1 LFKRK
6 KQFEN
11 SFDPSLFLFLLLLFF
26 FLFSLSS
33 IFIKSS
39 LFFARLKNN
48 KIRKEPGKKK
58 EKQSFFLKKNANQ
71 EDGTSFPPRKS
82 YFKKTNSNKVFL
94 KNIFL
99 TLLFANLN

>member
-48 KIRKEPGKKK
+48 KICKEPGKKK
-58 EKQSFFLKKNANQ
+58 KTIFFLKKNANQ

>member
-39 LFFARLKNN
+39 SKKKKNN
-48 KIRKEPGKKK
+48 L
-58 EKQSFFLKKNANQ
+58 FFLKKNANQ